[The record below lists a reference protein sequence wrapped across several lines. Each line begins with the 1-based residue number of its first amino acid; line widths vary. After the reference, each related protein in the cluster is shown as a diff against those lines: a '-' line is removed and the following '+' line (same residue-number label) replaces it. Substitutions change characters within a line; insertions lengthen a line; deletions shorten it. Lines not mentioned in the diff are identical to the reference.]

1 MKKALYLV
9 FPLLAL
15 SLAGCVKYNGQGKD
29 GPTSGSGATTSGSAT
44 PVDPAI
50 DVTYYLNLGPN
61 GLLDGQP
68 GTACGAN
75 LEYGVKIDGKSGDAL
90 PTRGKI
96 TSSQYNVEFKYWVLD
111 GTQDIISTVPSE
123 NNCVFV
129 AIFGP
134 IDPKARTKNIPDS
147 GFGIKFGDDTYYVGT
162 EAGKERPDDPVDK
175 GRDQL
180 RITNAYFLKGET
192 FTFVNFSDGSTWAD
206 EGSIDPYSL
215 GGTDM
220 HSTNWLNY
228 FRVENE
234 KYRVMKDFT
243 TDDIYIKLRYNDNMI
258 WFK

>member
-1 MKKALYLV
+1 MKKAIYLL
-9 FPLLAL
+9 FPLLAA

-29 GPTSGSGATTSGSAT
+29 GPTSGGSGDTSKSTT
-44 PVDPAI
+44 PEEPAI

-61 GLLDGQP
+61 GLYNGQP
-68 GTACGAN
+68 GTACGVN
-75 LEYGVKIDGKSGDAL
+75 LEYGVKIEGKSGDAL
-90 PTRGKI
+90 PTKGTI
-96 TSSQYNVEFKYWVLD
+96 TSSQYNVELKYWVLD
-111 GTQDIISTVPSE
+111 GTQDVITSVPRE

-129 AIFGP
+129 AMFGP
-134 IDPKARTKNIPDS
+134 IDSKARTKDIPDS

-162 EAGKERPDDPVDK
+162 TAGKERPGAEDE